1 MSDNDWLTIHEV
13 GRRLR
18 VCSKTVCRWVA
29 SGRLRAIYLP
39 HTSERRFARI
49 HADDLADF
57 IANLRTNAESNDST
71 E

>member
-1 MSDNDWLTIHEV
+1 MLLTVHEV
-13 GRRLR
+13 ALRMR
-18 VCSKTVCRWVA
+18 VCSKTVHRWIE

-57 IANLRTNAESNDST
+57 IANLRTNAESSDSDD
-71 E
+71 